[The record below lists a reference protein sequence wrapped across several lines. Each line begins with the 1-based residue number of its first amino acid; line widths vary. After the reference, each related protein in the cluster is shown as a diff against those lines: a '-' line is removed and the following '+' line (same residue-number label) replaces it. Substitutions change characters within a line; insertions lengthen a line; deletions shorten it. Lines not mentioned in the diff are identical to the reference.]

1 MSTSSAAGVS
11 ANDSADAGSEH
22 VVGKTYKPTRFM
34 RHPLTRKNQ
43 RELDILTGGPPPIL
57 KKWKEWEKASQQEQQ
72 PEGWN
77 LVEAKWKKVRGRVKK
92 KKEGEAD
99 RWIAPVGFS
108 INKVTYGTFPP
119 GDSAHEHG
127 WTTYMNMGVPLIEER
142 SDIQQPP
149 PDVIY
154 ENTFVNRTDPRP
166 VTWTAGFEFSVSN
179 AISWSLQGQAQL
191 TFGAKSTA
199 SLQQQLQT
207 AMAASESKTTTLKNS
222 RDNEGVDVA
231 SQAQATSTTTATATA
246 TGTGELSEQLMLGI
260 SASVSG
266 SFTTQFKGSFSVSG
280 TVGSR
285 AVVRATQR
293 RKVSKFDYEL
303 PITFGG
309 WVALYYEEPVEFDSI
324 TAIEGV
330 EDVEARRRAQ
340 TRGKTGETPDNPYYQ
355 VVARAVDVLE
365 LVGDG
370 KEYLTRKGEAEIVS
384 VLAGEAEVFELEKL
398 QLGDGTSDG
407 MDKEAP
413 FYKS

>member
-1 MSTSSAAGVS
+1 MGTSSATGT
-11 ANDSADAGSEH
+11 DAGSEH

-43 RELDILTGGPPPIL
+43 RELNILTSEPPAIL
-57 KKWKEWEKASQQEQQ
+57 RKWKEWEDMSRMEEKPQEWSTVEQKWNKVKA
-72 PEGWN
+72 
-77 LVEAKWKKVRGRVKK
+77 KVKK
-92 KKEGEAD
+92 DSPSEPD

-108 INKVTYGTFPP
+108 INKVTYGTFP
-119 GDSAHEHG
+119 GDSAHKRG
-127 WTTYMNMGVPLIEER
+127 WNTYMNMGVPLIEER

-179 AISWSLQGQAQL
+179 TISWSLQGQVQL
-191 TFGAKSTA
+191 TFGAKTTA
-199 SLQQQLQT
+199 SLQQQLQQSM
-207 AMAASESKTTTLKNS
+207 AMNKSHKTTLKNS
-222 RDNEGVDVA
+222 KDNQGVDVE
-231 SQAQATSTTTATATA
+231 SQAQATSTTSATGTA
-246 TGTGELSEQLMLGI
+246 TGTGELSAQLMLGI

-266 SFTTQFKGSFSVSG
+266 SFTTQFKGSFSLSG
-280 TVGSR
+280 TVDSR
-285 AVVRATQR
+285 SVVRATQR

-309 WVALYYEEPVEFDSI
+309 FVALYYDEPVEYASI
-324 TAIEGV
+324 QNIEGV
-330 EDVEARRRAQ
+330 EDAETRKRAQ
-340 TRGKTGETPDNPYYQ
+340 TRDQSGSTEPEKYCQ

-365 LVGDG
+365 LIKDG
-370 KEYLTRKGEAEIVS
+370 KKYFTQKGEAEIVS

-398 QLGDGTSDG
+398 ELSDG
-407 MDKEAP
+407 IEKKEAP

>member
-1 MSTSSAAGVS
+1 MKTMSTSAATGS
-11 ANDSADAGSEH
+11 DTGSEH

-43 RELDILTGGPPPIL
+43 RELNILTGQPPAIL
-57 KKWKEWEKASQQEQQ
+57 RKWKEWEDMSRMEKKPDAWSEV
-72 PEGWN
+72 EKKWN
-77 LVEAKWKKVRGRVKK
+77 KVKGKVRKDSPSDP
-92 KKEGEAD
+92 D

-108 INKVTYGTFPP
+108 INKVTYGTFPE
-119 GDSAHEHG
+119 GDSAHKRG

-179 AISWSLQGQAQL
+179 TISWSLQGQVQL
-191 TFGAKSTA
+191 TFGAKTTA
-199 SLQQQLQT
+199 SLQQQLQQSM
-207 AMAASESKTTTLKNS
+207 AMNKSHKVTVKNS
-222 RDNEGVDVA
+222 KDNQGVDVE
-231 SQAQATSTTTATATA
+231 SQSQATSTTTATGTA
-246 TGTGELSEQLMLGI
+246 TGTGELSAQLMLGI

-266 SFTTQFKGSFSVSG
+266 SFTTQFKGSFSLSG
-280 TVGSR
+280 TVDSR

-309 WVALYYEEPVEFDSI
+309 FVALYYEEPVEFN
-324 TAIEGV
+324 AIENV
-330 EDVEARRRAQ
+330 EGEDFETRKRAQ
-340 TRGKTGETPDNPYYQ
+340 TRDQSGRTPPEEYYQ
-355 VVARAVDVLE
+355 VVARAVDVVE
-365 LVGDG
+365 LIEDG
-370 KEYLTRKGEAEIVS
+370 KNYLTQKGEAEIVS

-398 QLGDGTSDG
+398 ELSDG
-407 MDKEAP
+407 MEKKEAP

>member
-1 MSTSSAAGVS
+1 MKAMGNPSGT
-11 ANDSADAGSEH
+11 DTGSEH

-43 RELDILTGGPPPIL
+43 RELNILTGEPPSIL
-57 KKWKEWEKASQQEQQ
+57 RKWKEWEDMSQMKEKPQEWS
-72 PEGWN
+72 EVAEKWN
-77 LVEAKWKKVRGRVKK
+77 KVRGKVKK
-92 KKEGEAD
+92 GSPGEPD

-108 INKVTYGTFPP
+108 INKVTYGAFPP
-119 GDSAHEHG
+119 EDSAHKQG
-127 WTTYMNMGVPLIEER
+127 WNTYMNMGVPLIEER

-179 AISWSLQGQAQL
+179 TISWSLQGQVQL
-191 TFGAKSTA
+191 TFGAKTTA
-199 SLQQQLQT
+199 SLQQQLQKSM
-207 AMAASESKTTTLKNS
+207 AMNKSHKVTLKNS
-222 RDNEGVDVA
+222 KDNQGVDVE
-231 SQAQATSTTTATATA
+231 SQSQATSTTTATGTA
-246 TGTGELSEQLMLGI
+246 TGTGELSAQLMLGI

-266 SFTTQFKGSFSVSG
+266 SFTTQFKGSFSLSG
-280 TVGSR
+280 TVDSR

-309 WVALYYEEPVEFDSI
+309 LVALYYEEPVEYDSI
-324 TAIEGV
+324 QNMEG
-330 EDVEARRRAQ
+330 EEAETRKRAQ
-340 TRGKTGETPDNPYYQ
+340 TRDQSGKTVPEKYYQ
-355 VVARAVDVLE
+355 VVARTVDVLE
-365 LVGDG
+365 LIEDG
-370 KEYLTRKGEAEIVS
+370 KKYFTQKGEAEIVS

-398 QLGDGTSDG
+398 ELSDG
-407 MDKEAP
+407 IGEKEAP

>member
-1 MSTSSAAGVS
+1 MGTSSAAGTS
-11 ANDSADAGSEH
+11 ASDPAGEGSEH
-22 VVGKTYKPTRFM
+22 VVGKTFKPTRFM

-43 RELDILTGGPPPIL
+43 RELDILTSEPPPIL
-57 KKWKEWEKASQQEQQ
+57 EKWQEWERASEQEQK
-72 PEGWN
+72 PEGW
-77 LVEAKWKKVRGRVKK
+77 ESISSKWERVRGKVKK
-92 KKEGEAD
+92 QSPDEQD

-108 INKVTYGTFPP
+108 INKVTYGTFPS
-119 GDSAHEHG
+119 GDSAHARG

-166 VTWTAGFEFSVSN
+166 VTWTAAFEFSISN
-179 AISWSLQGQAQL
+179 TISWSLQGQAQL

-199 SLQQQLQT
+199 SLQQQLQSS
-207 AMAASESKTTTLKNS
+207 MSASESKTITLKNS
-222 RDNEGVDVA
+222 RDNQGVDVT
-231 SQAQATSTTTATATA
+231 SQAQAASTATATATA

-303 PITFGG
+303 PITLGG
-309 WVALYYEEPVEFDSI
+309 WVALYYEEPVEYGSI
-324 TAIEGV
+324 TNIGGV
-330 EDVEARRRAQ
+330 EDDKGRTRAQ
-340 TRGKTGETPDNPYYQ
+340 TRGKSEQLPDNDYYQ
-355 VVARAVDVLE
+355 VIARAVDILE
-365 LVGDG
+365 LIGDG
-370 KEYLTRKGEAEIVS
+370 KEYLTRKGQAEILS

-398 QLGDGTSDG
+398 QLGDGNSDG
-407 MDKEAP
+407 VGKEAP
-413 FYKS
+413 FYKR

>member
-1 MSTSSAAGVS
+1 MGDSPAAGT
-11 ANDSADAGSEH
+11 ATDDQGSEH
-22 VVGKTYKPTRFM
+22 AVGKTYKPTRFM

-43 RELDILTGGPPPIL
+43 RELKILTGEPPSIL
-57 KKWKEWEKASQQEQQ
+57 RKWKKWEEMSRMEKKPQEWST
-72 PEGWN
+72 
-77 LVEAKWKKVRGRVKK
+77 VEAKWNRVKGKAK
-92 KKEGEAD
+92 KKAEGDPD

-108 INKVTYGTFPP
+108 INKVTYGTFPA
-119 GDSAHEHG
+119 GDSAHERG

-179 AISWSLQGQAQL
+179 TISWSLQGQVQL

-199 SLQQQLQT
+199 SLQQQLQQSM
-207 AMAASESKTTTLKNS
+207 AMNESKKTTLKNS
-222 RDNEGVDVA
+222 KDNQGVDTETQ
-231 SQAQATSTTTATATA
+231 SQATSTTTASATA
-246 TGTGELSEQLMLGI
+246 TGTGELSTQLMLGI

-309 WVALYYEEPVEFDSI
+309 LVALHYEEPVEFDSI
-324 TAIEGV
+324 VGIAGAENAET
-330 EDVEARRRAQ
+330 RKRAQ
-340 TRGKTGETPDNPYYQ
+340 THDPHGNTQPEKYYH
-355 VVARAVDVLE
+355 VVARAVDILE
-365 LVGDG
+365 LIKDG
-370 KEYLTRKGEAEIVS
+370 KQYFTQKGEAEIVS

-398 QLGDGTSDG
+398 ELHDGVTG
-407 MDKEAP
+407 KEAP